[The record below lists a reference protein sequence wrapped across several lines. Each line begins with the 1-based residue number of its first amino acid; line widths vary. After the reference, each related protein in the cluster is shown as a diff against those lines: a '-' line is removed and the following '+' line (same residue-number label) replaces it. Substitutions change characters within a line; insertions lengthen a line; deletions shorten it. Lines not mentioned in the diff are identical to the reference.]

1 MVLEADRIRLSDEER
16 RLDASLLSEKVYRK
30 LPAWWGIV
38 LLEWGAHSVLELP
51 PDSTRDIDLQRGDQI
66 VIQ

>member
-1 MVLEADRIRLSDEER
+1 MK
-16 RLDASLLSEKVYRK
+16 KVYRK

-38 LLEWGAHSVLELP
+38 PLEWGAHSVLELP
-51 PDSTRDIDLQRGDQI
+51 PDSTAGIDLQRGDQI